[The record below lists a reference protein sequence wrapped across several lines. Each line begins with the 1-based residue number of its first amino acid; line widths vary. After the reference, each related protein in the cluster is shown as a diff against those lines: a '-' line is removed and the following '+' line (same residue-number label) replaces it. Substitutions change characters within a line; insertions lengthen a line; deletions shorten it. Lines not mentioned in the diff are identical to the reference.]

1 MSDSNYKSL
10 SDEELRQASLEK
22 RLASLDTSFPTLATE
37 VTVPTIEGLL
47 MQMVEKKASDLH
59 IDTFTPPAYRIYGD
73 IAKTLLSPF
82 SMEDILEFVSPYLNS
97 RDREIFELKGSVDF
111 AVELKDLGR
120 FRVNLYSYQK
130 GLGLAFRHI
139 PLKIPA
145 LEDLDLPPVLKD
157 IAKYRK
163 GLVIVTGATGSGKST
178 TLAAIIREINESR
191 PAHILTVE
199 DPIEYVHQNKTC
211 LITHRE
217 VGRDATDFADALLAG
232 IREDPDI
239 ILVGEMRDQET
250 VRLAIKAAGMGFL
263 VFSTLHTN
271 TATGVIDR
279 MVEIFPPEEQDEIRI
294 TLSESFRAAIAQQ
307 LLRRCD
313 RTGRVASVEILLAT
327 SGLGN
332 IIREKKTFYIPSI
345 IQTSRDMGMQSMD
358 QALVELLKE
367 KKITLEMAKERI
379 KDPRVLALAGYE
391 NVDLDGY

>member
-1 MSDSNYKSL
+1 MEYSDIHAL
-10 SDEELRQASLEK
+10 SDTDLRQASLEK
-22 RLASLDTSFPTLATE
+22 RVASMDTAFAGLAHD
-37 VTVPTIEGLL
+37 VTAPTISDLL
-47 MQMVEKKASDLH
+47 SQMVEKKASDLH
-59 IDTFTPPAYRIYGD
+59 IDTFTSPAYRIYGD
-73 IAKTLLSPF
+73 VAKTLLSSF
-82 SMEDILEFVSPYLNS
+82 SVEDILEFVSPYLNA
-97 RDREIFELKGSVDF
+97 RDREIFEQKGSVDF
-111 AVELKDLGR
+111 AIEIKDMGR
-120 FRVNLYSYQK
+120 FRVNLYSYHR

-145 LEDLDLPPVLKD
+145 LEDLELPPVLKT
-157 IAKYRK
+157 IAQYRK

-199 DPIEYVHQNKTC
+199 DPIEYVHSNKMC

-217 VGRDATDFADALLAG
+217 VGRDATDFADALMAG

-294 TLSESFRAAIAQQ
+294 TLSESFRAAVAQQ
-307 LLRRCD
+307 LLKRSD
-313 RTGRVASVEILLAT
+313 RIGRVASVEILLAT

-345 IQTSRDMGMQSMD
+345 IQTNREMGMQSMD
-358 QALVELLKE
+358 QALVALLQE
-367 KKITLEMAKERI
+367 KKISLELARERVR
-379 KDPRVLALAGYE
+379 DPRALALAGYE
-391 NVDLDGY
+391 IQENEY